1 MRAEAT
7 TVSETGGTS
16 ANQHTERD
24 SLLMQR
30 ARIVALSA
38 RRRSA
43 PNPWVGCVLTDRA
56 GAVIGEGATEAPG
69 SRHAEAVALQAAST
83 HGADRARGGTAYVTL
98 EPCSHHG
105 RTPPCADALVGAG
118 ITRVVV
124 ALEDPD
130 PDVAGQGIAR
140 LRAAGVDVTV
150 GLHAAEIRTDLA
162 PYLLHRTQGRA
173 FTVVKTAMSLDA
185 RITARDGSSQWVTS
199 AQARADAHELRADSQ
214 AVMVGAGTALAD
226 RPRLTVRDLADPG
239 TQPAQPPLRVVLDG
253 RGRVPADG
261 PLFATVEAPTLVV
274 TSPASPDAAHHAWL
288 AAGAKVLTVPPGP
301 DGTGVD
307 LTATLETLA
316 GLGVLQVLV
325 EGGSTLTGALVRAG
339 LADRVVAYVAPTL
352 LGRDGRPAFDVDGP
366 ATIAAAP
373 RWDLTDVRRLGPD
386 VRMDFVPG
394 AGA

>member
-1 MRAEAT
+1 M
-7 TVSETGGTS
+7 SETGGTS

-30 ARIVALSA
+30 ARTVALAA
-38 RRRSA
+38 RRRTA
-43 PNPWVGCVLTDRA
+43 PNPWVGCVLTDST
-56 GAVIGEGATEAPG
+56 GAVIAEGATEPPG
-69 SRHAEAVALQAAST
+69 SRHAEAVALQAALT

-105 RTPPCADALVGAG
+105 RTPPCADALIDAG
-118 ITRVVV
+118 VTRVVV
-124 ALEDPD
+124 AVEDPD

-162 PYLLHRTQGRA
+162 PYLLHRTQGRS

-185 RITARDGSSQWVTS
+185 RITARDGSSQWITS
-199 AQARADAHELRADSQ
+199 PQARADAHELRADSQ

-226 RPRLTVRDLADPG
+226 RPRLTVRDLADPANR
-239 TQPAQPPLRVVLDG
+239 PPQPPLRVVLDG

-261 PLFATVEAPTLVV
+261 PLFDTSQAPTLVV
-274 TSPASPDAAHHAWL
+274 TTPVASDAAHQAWL
-288 AAGAKVLTVPPGP
+288 AAGAKVLTVPPSKGR
-301 DGTGVD
+301 TGVD
-307 LTATLETLA
+307 LDATLETLA

-325 EGGSTLTGALVRAG
+325 EGGAELTGALVRQR
-339 LADRVVAYVAPTL
+339 LADRIIAYVAPTL
-352 LGRDGRPAFDVDGP
+352 LGREGRLAFDVAGP
-366 ATIAAAP
+366 DTIDDAR
-373 RWDLTDVRRLGPD
+373 RWELTDVRRLGPD

-394 AGA
+394 AVG

>member
-1 MRAEAT
+1 M
-7 TVSETGGTS
+7 SEP

-30 ARIVALSA
+30 ARTVALAA

-43 PNPWVGCVLTDRA
+43 PNPWVGCVLTDSA
-56 GAVIGEGATEAPG
+56 GAVIAEGATESPG
-69 SRHAEAVALQAAST
+69 SRHAEAVALQAALT

-105 RTPPCADALVGAG
+105 RTPPCADALIAAG
-118 ITRVVV
+118 IARVVV
-124 ALEDPD
+124 AVGDPD

-162 PYLLHRTQGRA
+162 PYLLQRTQGRA

-185 RITARDGSSQWVTS
+185 RITARDGSSQWITS
-199 AQARADAHELRADSQ
+199 PQARADAHELRADSQ
-214 AVMVGAGTALAD
+214 AVMVGAGTAVAD
-226 RPRLTVRDLADPG
+226 RPRLTVRDVADA
-239 TQPAQPPLRVVLDG
+239 PAQPPLRVVLDG

-261 PLFATVEAPTLVV
+261 SLFDTAEAPTLVV

-288 AAGAKVLTVPPGP
+288 AAGAKVLTVPAGP

-325 EGGSTLTGALVRAG
+325 EGGSALTGALVRAR

-352 LGRDGRPAFDVDGP
+352 LGRDGRPAGHAAKTAKGMLAHALIK
-366 ATIAAAP
+366 ATNPERALD
-373 RWDLTDVRRLGPD
+373 RWWHPD
-386 VRMDFVPG
+386 FTLALD
-394 AGA
+394 